1 MWILSIVMLTSATI
15 GDVRT
20 KQVEQYFDNESSCR
34 LAMDAFYEKNV
45 NRNFIVACKRK

>member
-20 KQVEQYFDNESSCR
+20 KQVDQVFDNEASCR
-34 LAMDAFYEKNV
+34 LALDAFYEKNI
-45 NRNFIVACKRK
+45 NRNFIITCKRK